1 VVHTSTIDVSKLV
14 ENKDVKRMVA
24 YLGAFKVIEADLGL
38 FDELARVKDIKS
50 FVTVINKFLRTKDR
64 VLTKLA
70 EGIESGDY
78 DAPAL
83 AEVKEGSLE
92 ERIRRIFDVGSETVK
107 EVIKLAEKDPH
118 LVAAILS
125 SLSLAYLGVRLKTKS
140 KG

>member
-1 VVHTSTIDVSKLV
+1 VLLLGAVNVSELV

-24 YLGAFKVIEADLGL
+24 YLGAFKVVEADLGL

-50 FVTVINKFLRTKDR
+50 FITVINKFLRSKDR

-70 EGIESGDY
+70 EGIKSGDF

-83 AEVKEGSLE
+83 TEVKEGTLE
-92 ERIRRIFDVGSETVK
+92 EKIRRVFDIGSETVK
-107 EVIKLAEKDPH
+107 EIIKLAEKDPH

-125 SLSLAYLGVRLKTKS
+125 SLSLAYLGVRS
-140 KG
+140 KPKR